1 MKEVQQEEDESKP
14 WKPIP
19 MEKEVRRLTSKQI
32 AELLEKETPS
42 EWEAWQVLWL
52 PINTLR

>member
-1 MKEVQQEEDESKP
+1 MKEVQLEDDESKP
-14 WKPIP
+14 WAPIP
-19 MEKEVRRLTSKQI
+19 MEREVRHLTTKQI
-32 AELLEKETPS
+32 AELLDKENPS